1 MQKWEYRV
9 TERKDIDI
17 SKRGELFNRLGHE
30 GRELILITDD
40 YAHIFKRLKP

>member
-17 SKRGELFNRLGHE
+17 SKRGELFNQLGHE
-30 GRELILITDD
+30 GWELILITDD
-40 YAHIFKRLKP
+40 YAHIFKHPKP